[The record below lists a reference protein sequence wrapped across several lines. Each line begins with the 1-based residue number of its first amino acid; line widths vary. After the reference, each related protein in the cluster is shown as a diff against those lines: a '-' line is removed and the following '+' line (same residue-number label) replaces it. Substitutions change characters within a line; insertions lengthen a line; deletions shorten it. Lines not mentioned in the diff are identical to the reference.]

1 MLIDDDEA
9 EVCRIITH
17 LSLEHLDEVDD
28 EVVEQLADEHEGHDV
43 HDREIIEL
51 VDALL
56 IDDDEVEH
64 DELDAEALVDEDDD
78 AEKDIVYLEL
88 KHYIDEEDDEV
99 VLVVV
104 QNDEDADEGLVLIDA
119 QLLHIEVD
127 EVEVELLV
135 VVVDVVHD
143 EMDVNEYL

>member
-1 MLIDDDEA
+1 M
-9 EVCRIITH
+9 
-17 LSLEHLDEVDD
+17 
-28 EVVEQLADEHEGHDV
+28 HDV

-64 DELDAEALVDEDDD
+64 DELDEETLVDDLDD

-88 KHYIDEEDDEV
+88 KHYIDEGDDEV

-104 QNDEDADEGLVLIDA
+104 QNDEDADEGLVIIDA

-127 EVEVELLV
+127 EVEHELLV
-135 VVVDVVHD
+135 AIVAVVHD